1 MVLGSKD
8 LGRTSTR
15 VYDVLWRNTVFLTK
29 EANFLED
36 LTKFL
41 GSDTIY
47 LYSQL
52 LHATETEIRN
62 IETAVLL
69 CRCYLLPSINV

>member
-1 MVLGSKD
+1 M
-8 LGRTSTR
+8 
-15 VYDVLWRNTVFLTK
+15 FLTK
-29 EANFLED
+29 GANFLED

-69 CRCYLLPSINV
+69 CRCYLLPSINVWYCFAE